1 MALAIIDVKPYR
13 HKQMSL
19 DETREEKEKEKIT
32 EKKKQQKQK
41 QKQKQKLKNLEEK
54 QNKSEENITV
64 EEEKD
69 TKEKTQAQINSKKR
83 KRKDVFAFGNY
94 RSYYGYRVHFFPNA
108 YFIFHR
114 LLKIDLHDVCYHY
127 LDDIWLNICTIYM

>member
-19 DETREEKEKEKIT
+19 DEMREEKEKEKIT
-32 EKKKQQKQK
+32 EKKKKQQK
-41 QKQKQKLKNLEEK
+41 QKQKQKLKNPEEK

-64 EEEKD
+64 EEKD

-114 LLKIDLHDVCYHY
+114 LLKIDLHDVCYHC
-127 LDDIWLNICTIYM
+127 LDDLWLKFCIIYM

>member
-1 MALAIIDVKPYR
+1 
-13 HKQMSL
+13 MSL
-19 DETREEKEKEKIT
+19 DEMREEKEKEKIT
-32 EKKKQQKQK
+32 EKKKKQQK
-41 QKQKQKLKNLEEK
+41 QKQKQKLKNPEEK

-64 EEEKD
+64 EEKD

-114 LLKIDLHDVCYHY
+114 LLKIDLHDVCYHC
-127 LDDIWLNICTIYM
+127 LDDLWLKFCIIYM